1 MKAQIKYLY
10 IPLLVIVLLA
20 ASGCSAPEPAGLTEA
35 EVAGITENML
45 KSLDAGEQ
53 ETFSQDFSDE
63 MRAAF
68 NADQIAA
75 IQDML
80 KVSSGKFISLG
91 KPTLTNN
98 QGYAIYRF
106 PAKYEQE
113 TVYVTVTFLVGGQQ
127 VEGLF
132 FDSVNLREVPK

>member
-1 MKAQIKYLY
+1 
-10 IPLLVIVLLA
+10 
-20 ASGCSAPEPAGLTEA
+20 
-35 EVAGITENML
+35 ML

-80 KVSSGKFISLG
+80 KVSSGKFISLD

-106 PAKYEQE
+106 PATYEQE
-113 TVYVTVTFLVGGQQ
+113 TVYVTVTFLVGGTN